1 MKLPS
6 PEHKRAPPLHLTLD
20 FTPKMSHVC
29 AAQLY
34 QTVSLSAK
42 MPSPISNLSPSTH
55 APGGKS
61 LTKSCAAVLTVVFCW
76 YKSQLWYA
84 DSLHI
89 SLTFCMLLL
98 SETTIESN
106 GSERDVGTSRKLNNF
121 CYPALTQHR
130 KSILVRDRQW
140 GLETSSSSVFPS
152 SMRPRHP
159 VTADFILAVPLRKN
173 RMDFG

>member
-6 PEHKRAPPLHLTLD
+6 PEHKRAPPLHLILD

-55 APGGKS
+55 APVENH
-61 LTKSCAAVLTVVFCW
+61 LQRAVLLCWQWFFCW

-89 SLTFCMLLL
+89 SLTFCMLRL

-106 GSERDVGTSRKLNNF
+106 GSEKDVGTSRKLNNF
-121 CYPALTQHR
+121 CYPVLTQHR
-130 KSILVRDRQW
+130 KSILVRDRRW

-159 VTADFILAVPLRKN
+159 VTADFILAVPLCKK
-173 RMDFG
+173 